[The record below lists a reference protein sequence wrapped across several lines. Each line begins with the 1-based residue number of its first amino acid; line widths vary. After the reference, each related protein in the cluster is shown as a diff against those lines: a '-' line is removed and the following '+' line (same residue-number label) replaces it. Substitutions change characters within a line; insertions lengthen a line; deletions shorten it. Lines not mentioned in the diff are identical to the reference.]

1 MKTRIDGTLLAQ
13 AICELCARDTRLAR
27 VIAAHPRCPLDR
39 PRGTAFEVL
48 ADAIIGQQ
56 LSTAAARTIG
66 NRVRALA
73 GGRISAPAIAALP
86 HRALREAGLSE
97 AKTRYL
103 LGLAGAAASRA
114 LNFRALA
121 QQTDAA
127 VVETLTAFPGVGEW
141 TAQMFL
147 MFGLGRPDVAAPGDL
162 GLQRGLQRLHGLDT
176 RPGRGEFLELMAPWR
191 PWRSVASWYLWRL
204 AG

>member
-1 MKTRIDGTLLAQ
+1 MDKRLLAR
-13 AICELCARDTRLAR
+13 ALADLRRRDAALAE

-48 ADAIIGQQ
+48 AGSIIGQQ

-66 NRVRALA
+66 NRVQALA
-73 GGRISAPAIAALP
+73 GGRMSPEALAALTP
-86 HRALREAGLSE
+86 KSLREAGLSA
-97 AKTRYL
+97 AKTRYV
-103 LGLAGAAASRA
+103 LGLADAAASGA

-121 QQTDAA
+121 QQPDEA
-127 VVETLTAFPGVGEW
+127 VIESLTAFTGVGEW

-162 GLQRGLQRLHGLDT
+162 GLQRGLQRLYGLEE
-176 RPGRGEFLELMAPWR
+176 RPGPDEFLELMAPWQ
-191 PWRSVASWYLWRL
+191 PWRSIASWYLWRL
-204 AG
+204 AE

>member
-1 MKTRIDGTLLAQ
+1 MDKRLLAR
-13 AICELCARDTRLAR
+13 ALADLRRRDAALAE

-48 ADAIIGQQ
+48 AGSIIGQQ

-66 NRVRALA
+66 NRVQALA
-73 GGRISAPAIAALP
+73 GGRMSPESLAALTP
-86 HRALREAGLSE
+86 ESLREAGLSA
-97 AKTRYL
+97 AKTRYV
-103 LGLAGAAASRA
+103 LGLADAAASGA

-121 QQTDAA
+121 QQPDEA
-127 VVETLTAFPGVGEW
+127 VIESLTAFTGVGEW

-162 GLQRGLQRLHGLDT
+162 GLQRGLQRLYGLEE
-176 RPGRGEFLELMAPWR
+176 RPGPDEFLELMAPWQ
-191 PWRSVASWYLWRL
+191 PWRSIASWYLWRL
-204 AG
+204 AE

>member
-1 MKTRIDGTLLAQ
+1 MKTRMDKALLAR
-13 AICELCARDTRLAR
+13 ALAELRGRDSALAE
-27 VIAAHPRCPLDR
+27 VIDAHPNCPLGR
-39 PRGTAFEVL
+39 PRGSAFEVL
-48 ADAIIGQQ
+48 AGSIIGQQ

-73 GGRISAPAIAALP
+73 GGRVSPEAVAALTP
-86 HRALREAGLSE
+86 RALREAGLSD
-97 AKTRYL
+97 AKMRSL
-103 LGLAGAAASRA
+103 LGLAEAAASGK

-121 QQTDAA
+121 QQPDAA
-127 VVETLTAFPGVGEW
+127 VIEALTAFKGVGEW

-162 GLQRGLQRLHGLDT
+162 GLQRGLQRLHGLET
-176 RPGRGEFLELMAPWR
+176 RPGPDEFLGLMAPWR

-204 AG
+204 AE